1 MTSNIVLNFITW
13 DVSSDIFIIPIINH
27 PVRWY
32 GLFWLLGIVL
42 SYRVLWNLFKKEGRP
57 VEFLDQLSIYIV
69 LGTIIG
75 ARLGHVLFYDPS
87 YYFSN
92 PLKIFAIWEGGLA
105 SHGGGIGILAAIF
118 FFAKKK
124 QLSFLWVADRIAL
137 VVPVAGACIRLGNLM
152 NSEIIG
158 TPTKLPWAFVFR
170 AIDPIPRHPAQLYE
184 ALFCLLLFLL
194 LNYLRTKPIL
204 KNNIGNCF
212 ALLLILLFSFRFM
225 DEFLKINQE
234 DFESSLFINMGQ
246 LLSIPF
252 VLIGSALLVI
262 NSQRK
267 SKQLSQNK
275 SKPGDKQA

>member
-1 MTSNIVLNFITW
+1 MTSSTVLNFITW
-13 DVSSDIFIIPIINH
+13 DVSSDIFTIPIINH

-42 SYRVLWNLFKKEGRP
+42 SYRVLWNLLKKEGRP

-69 LGTIIG
+69 LGTVIG

-105 SHGGGIGILAAIF
+105 SHGGGIGILVAIF

-124 QLSFLWVADRIAL
+124 KLSFLWVADRIAL
-137 VVPVAGACIRLGNLM
+137 VVPITGACIRLGNLM

-158 TPTKLPWAFVFR
+158 TPTKLPWAFVFT

-194 LNYLRTKPIL
+194 LNYLQTKPIL
-204 KNNIGNCF
+204 NNIGNCF

-252 VLIGSALLVI
+252 VLIGLALFVI
-262 NSQRK
+262 NSKRK
-267 SKQLSQNK
+267 SPQLSQNK
-275 SKPGDKQA
+275 N

>member
-13 DVSSDIFIIPIINH
+13 DVSSDIFTIPIINH

-69 LGTIIG
+69 LGTVIG

-118 FFAKKK
+118 FFARKKK
-124 QLSFLWVADRIAL
+124 LSFLWLADRIAL
-137 VVPVAGACIRLGNLM
+137 VVPIAGACIRLGNLM
-152 NSEIIG
+152 NSEMIG
-158 TPTKLPWAFVFR
+158 TPTDLPWAFVFT

-262 NSQRK
+262 NSKRK
-267 SKQLSQNK
+267 STQLSQNK
-275 SKPGDKQA
+275 S

>member
-1 MTSNIVLNFITW
+1 MTSSIVLNFITW
-13 DVSSDIFIIPIINH
+13 DVSSDIFTIPIINH

-69 LGTIIG
+69 LGTVIG

-118 FFAKKK
+118 FFARKKK
-124 QLSFLWVADRIAL
+124 LSFLWVADRIAL
-137 VVPVAGACIRLGNLM
+137 VVPIAGACIRLGNLM
-152 NSEIIG
+152 NSEMIG
-158 TPTKLPWAFVFR
+158 TPTKLPWAFVFT

-194 LNYLRTKPIL
+194 LNYLQTKPIL

-262 NSQRK
+262 NSKRK
-267 SKQLSQNK
+267 STQLSQNK
-275 SKPGDKQA
+275 S

>member
-1 MTSNIVLNFITW
+1 MTSSTVLNFITW
-13 DVSSDIFIIPIINH
+13 DVSSDIFTIPIINH

-42 SYRVLWNLFKKEGRP
+42 SYRVLWNLLKKEGRP

-69 LGTIIG
+69 LGTVIG

-105 SHGGGIGILAAIF
+105 SHGGGIGILVAIF

-124 QLSFLWVADRIAL
+124 KLSFLWVADRIAL
-137 VVPVAGACIRLGNLM
+137 VVPITGACIRLGNLM

-158 TPTKLPWAFVFR
+158 TPTKLPWAFVFT

-194 LNYLRTKPIL
+194 LNYLQTKPIL
-204 KNNIGNCF
+204 NNIGNCF

-252 VLIGSALLVI
+252 VLIGLALFVI
-262 NSQRK
+262 NSKRK
-267 SKQLSQNK
+267 SPQLS
-275 SKPGDKQA
+275 